1 METKFDWYVISAKN
15 KKTINKVKSLG
26 IKCSTNDCYS
36 WNPNLAKWVTF
47 KAPRDNSM
55 VSKEIQKMIL
65 NSIGTNGT
73 KDIIFNCHG
82 FTFTKVNKDY
92 VYIRIINYLLNN
104 GPTRKDDII
113 RDVLGVE
120 NRPGYFSALFAS
132 LRLAY
137 LIEYD
142 EKYKFWTIGPNA
154 KKFLKREGLI

>member
-1 METKFDWYVISAKN
+1 METKFDWYVTSIKN
-15 KKTINKVKSLG
+15 RETIDKIKSLG
-26 IKCSTNDCYS
+26 IECEIGYDTWSP
-36 WNPNLAKWVTF
+36 NPAKWFIF
-47 KAPRDNSM
+47 KAPRDNSKA
-55 VSKEIQKMIL
+55 SKKVQKMIL
-65 NSIGTNGT
+65 DSIGNNGT

-92 VYIRIINYLLNN
+92 VYIRIIKYLLNN

-113 RDVLGVE
+113 RDVLGVK

-142 EKYKFWTIGPNA
+142 EKYKFWTSGPNA